1 MLNKDQMS
9 LQDFQTWKEA
19 NSFLFDHLKELHS
32 TTTED
37 INGCAKQVL
46 ICPDAQMNHL
56 RMHCAGLVGFSQAL
70 KDIIEL
76 EYSDIVEEEDEN

>member
-9 LQDFQTWKEA
+9 PQEFETWKEA
-19 NSFLFDHLKELHS
+19 NSFLFDYLKELQS
-32 TTTED
+32 KTTED
-37 INGCAKQVL
+37 IEGCAKQVL

-76 EYSDIVEEEDEN
+76 EYTDIVEKSK